1 MENISINKNLT
12 NIFLINGTFPL
23 DRLRKKV
30 DASYSQKQTT
40 KTKQKKKGKKK
51 QVAASYTQKQKKK
64 KKKKKNRKKKTKTKT
79 IFLFHFKHHRKILCI
94 LFYNFLKFSLFY
106 FHFIYDSG

>member
-23 DRLRKKV
+23 DRLRIKV
-30 DASYSQKQTT
+30 AASYSQKQTT
-40 KTKQKKKGKKK
+40 KTKQKKK
-51 QVAASYTQKQKKK
+51 Q
-64 KKKKKNRKKKTKTKT
+64 KKKTKTKT

-106 FHFIYDSG
+106 FHFIYDSGEVIFVFCFSSDLRFDSDFD